1 MNGLARV
8 AGVSAALSAI
18 ALLAGC
24 TSLVERQILN
34 MEPVSGMASVEFAVA
49 PNRQQICDDAVTHRC
64 LNYLDLAVIEV
75 RYDDGL
81 KAHEDFTWTL
91 SISSD
96 LEKDRSLNEYFSE
109 ETNFRF
115 PELAANAPVVIVA
128 PGYGMQSAH
137 LFAPTGVWLRSMG
150 FRPLIIAGPT
160 ESNPMAFGLP
170 NLELIR
176 DHVMHHFSEAPVVLM
191 GFSMGMM
198 ATTELE
204 RLFLEQG
211 VQPSGLVFVA
221 PMNDFRNDANFMF
234 QQMKEADWRLRWF
247 VSDSRF
253 NEALGNIITRSGET
267 NRMTTLAQRLAATQ
281 SPALV
286 LAGRSDRVVDLKAS
300 RIAVEH
306 WLGVESLQ
314 LLSDYPEVE
323 VDLPL
328 TVTTPNPEIERFKVF
343 QVEQGNK
350 RYLEYELLGH
360 TAMVAMLKPVRGH
373 IEDWLQQFVEMR
385 EAPPELEIPEV
396 M

>member
-1 MNGLARV
+1 
-8 AGVSAALSAI
+8 
-18 ALLAGC
+18 
-24 TSLVERQILN
+24 
-34 MEPVSGMASVEFAVA
+34 
-49 PNRQQICDDAVTHRC
+49 
-64 LNYLDLAVIEV
+64 
-75 RYDDGL
+75 
-81 KAHEDFTWTL
+81 
-91 SISSD
+91 
-96 LEKDRSLNEYFSE
+96 
-109 ETNFRF
+109 
-115 PELAANAPVVIVA
+115 
-128 PGYGMQSAH
+128 
-137 LFAPTGVWLRSMG
+137 
-150 FRPLIIAGPT
+150 
-160 ESNPMAFGLP
+160 MAFGLP

-176 DHVMHHFSEAPVVLM
+176 DHVVNHYSEAPVVLM

-204 RLFLEQG
+204 HLFLEQG

-221 PMNDFRNDANFMF
+221 LMNDFRNDANFMF

-267 NRMTTLAQRLAATQ
+267 DRMTTLAQRLAATQ

-385 EAPPELEIPEV
+385 DAPPELEIPEV

>member
-1 MNGLARV
+1 MSSLARV
-8 AGVSAALSAI
+8 AVASAALSAV

-49 PNRQQICDDAVTHRC
+49 PNRQQICDEAVTHQC

-109 ETNFRF
+109 ETIFRF
-115 PELAANAPVVIVA
+115 PELAIDAPVVIVA

-137 LFAPTGVWLRSMG
+137 LFAPTGVWLRSLG

-176 DHVMHHFSEAPVVLM
+176 DHVMHHFREAPVVLM

-198 ATTELE
+198 A
-204 RLFLEQG
+204 
-211 VQPSGLVFVA
+211 
-221 PMNDFRNDANFMF
+221 
-234 QQMKEADWRLRWF
+234 
-247 VSDSRF
+247 
-253 NEALGNIITRSGET
+253 
-267 NRMTTLAQRLAATQ
+267 
-281 SPALV
+281 
-286 LAGRSDRVVDLKAS
+286 
-300 RIAVEH
+300 
-306 WLGVESLQ
+306 
-314 LLSDYPEVE
+314 
-323 VDLPL
+323 
-328 TVTTPNPEIERFKVF
+328 
-343 QVEQGNK
+343 
-350 RYLEYELLGH
+350 
-360 TAMVAMLKPVRGH
+360 
-373 IEDWLQQFVEMR
+373 
-385 EAPPELEIPEV
+385 
-396 M
+396 